1 MQQVVL
7 WFFKALVPHLQRLL
21 TAAAPATVA
30 LRSTGHGV
38 PVERV
43 MHLKSNSNIFGNLD
57 VTCFDKFLAIL
68 IAATATTGAPE
79 RRERLVHCIFKWKEE
94 RLTH

>member
-1 MQQVVL
+1 MSGVSRRPL
-7 WFFKALVPHLQRLL
+7 WACQFICAL
-21 TAAAPATVA
+21 TAAAPATVFCV
-30 LRSTGHGV
+30 STGHGV

-43 MHLKSNSNIFGNLD
+43 SHNSNSNIFGNLD

-68 IAATATTGAPE
+68 IAATAIAGAPE